1 MKRILRFFVLI
12 SVLVPP
18 LQGLAGTVTFD
29 FSTDEGLKALGI
41 AKPDP
46 GKWTKLTKSAY
57 TVGSVSM
64 SCTNG
69 STPTRV
75 WNDKKN
81 NTDLRFYKGGGSIT
95 FSVPEGQHITAVVF
109 TGTLNSNAN
118 PGKLDGKKW
127 TDNGTT
133 TSSVTFTATDKN
145 YIKSIVITYSTVQ
158 PEQPV
163 FTVNSIKELKALQ
176 SGSRAMLCLTDG
188 DEGSMARVLYVHGTG
203 DTQEAYVRD
212 RTGAVCFYGINPN
225 VPFVCNQHMAGKITG
240 EYVLENGVP
249 RFKAVNTLTNTS
261 LLVIAAPVTEA
272 EVQPKEI
279 KAADYAAN
287 VADWISLKNLH
298 IAADGLSTQE
308 GIAVRNRF
316 GITAD
321 KDKYVAP
328 YAGAIVDIAGIAVP
342 DGDKKEINPLFE
354 NNQRPVVFV
363 IDEGEAFVSPKQD
376 MHDVAVRLN
385 RTLTSGHWNTFAVP
399 FDIESES
406 LKDAQIAKFTGK
418 MEGSTMIFENGQTR
432 IEAGTPY
439 LVKWEVKN
447 PTYESVTLK
456 AINAQTVSSA
466 DKLYSFVATYSPA
479 TLALDKTERYLG
491 SDGNLYY
498 PTGAEG
504 QANRLKGL
512 RAYYRVPAT
521 AGTKIAF
528 FDETTGIALPKEQSQ
543 PCQFK
548 VYNLNGQYLGSS
560 LNGLP
565 KGLYIVNGRK
575 VIIN

>member
-18 LQGLAGTVTFD
+18 LQGLADTVTFD

-41 AKPDP
+41 AKPAK
-46 GKWTKLTKSAY
+46 GKATNLKEPAY
-57 TVGSVSM
+57 IVGNVSM
-64 SCTNG
+64 SYTNG
-69 STPTRV
+69 GTHTRV
-75 WNDKKN
+75 WNSKN
-81 NTDLRFYKGGGSIT
+81 NKTDLRFYKGGGSIT
-95 FSVPEGQHITAVVF
+95 FKVPEGQHITAIVF
-109 TGTLNSNAN
+109 TGVLKSNAST
-118 PGKLDGKKW
+118 GKLSGREW
-127 TDNGTT
+127 ADNGTT
-133 TSSVTFTATDKN
+133 TNSVTFTATETN
-145 YIKSIVITYSTVQ
+145 NIETAVITYSAAQ

-163 FTVNSIKELKALQ
+163 FTVNSIQELKALQ
-176 SGSRAMLCLTDG
+176 SGSRATLCLTDG

-225 VPFVCNQHMAGKITG
+225 VPFACNQHMAGKITG

-249 RFKAVNTLTNTS
+249 RFKAVSTLTNTS

-279 KAADYAAN
+279 QAADYAAN
-287 VADWISLKNLH
+287 VADWVSLKNLR
-298 IAADGLSTQE
+298 IAADGLSAQE
-308 GIAVRNRF
+308 GITVRNRF

-321 KDKYVAP
+321 KDKYVEP

-363 IDEGEAFVSPKQD
+363 IDEGEAFVSPQHD
-376 MHDVAVRLN
+376 MADVAVRLN

-399 FDIESES
+399 FDIETES

-418 MEGSTMIFENGQTR
+418 MEGSTMIFENGLTR
-432 IEAGTPY
+432 IEAGVPY

-447 PTYESVTLK
+447 PTYEGVTLK

-466 DKLYSFVATYSPA
+466 DGLYSFVATYSPA

-528 FDETTGIALPKEQSQ
+528 FDETTGIVLPKEQSQ

>member
-18 LQGLAGTVTFD
+18 LQGLADTVTFD
-29 FSTDEGLKALGI
+29 FSTDEGLKALRI
-41 AKPDP
+41 AKPAK
-46 GKWTKLTKSAY
+46 GKATNLKELAY
-57 TVGSVSM
+57 IVGNVSM
-64 SCTNG
+64 SYTNG
-69 STPTRV
+69 GTHTRV
-75 WNDKKN
+75 WNSKN
-81 NTDLRFYKGGGSIT
+81 NKTDLRFYKGGGSIT
-95 FSVPEGQHITAVVF
+95 FKVPEGQHITAIVF
-109 TGTLNSNAN
+109 TGVLKSNAN
-118 PGKLDGKKW
+118 TGKLSGREW

-133 TSSVTFTATDKN
+133 TNSVTFAATETNNIETA
-145 YIKSIVITYSTVQ
+145 VITYSAAQ

-163 FTVNSIKELKALQ
+163 FTVNSIQELKALQ
-176 SGSRAMLCLTDG
+176 SGSRATLCLTDG

-203 DTQEAYVRD
+203 DTEEAYVRD

-249 RFKAVNTLTNTS
+249 RFKAVSTLTNTS

-287 VADWISLKNLH
+287 VADWVSLKNLR

-321 KDKYVAP
+321 KDKYVEP

-354 NNQRPVVFV
+354 NNQRPIVFV
-363 IDEGEAFVSPKQD
+363 IDEGEVFVSPQHD
-376 MHDVAVRLN
+376 MADVAVRLN

-399 FDIESES
+399 FDIETES

-447 PTYESVTLK
+447 PTYEGVTLK

-498 PTGAEG
+498 PTGTEG

>member
-18 LQGLAGTVTFD
+18 LQGLADTVTFD

-41 AKPDP
+41 AKPAS
-46 GKWTKLTKSAY
+46 GKWTELTEPAY
-57 TVGSVSM
+57 TIGSVSM
-64 SCTNG
+64 SYTSA

-75 WNDKKN
+75 WNRKG
-81 NTDLRFYKGGGSIT
+81 NTELRFYKDGGSIT

-109 TGTLNSNAN
+109 TGVLQSKAN
-118 PGKLDGKKW
+118 PGKLSGMQW
-127 TDNGTT
+127 TDNGTNT
-133 TSSVTFTATDKN
+133 NLVTFTATATNNIKN
-145 YIKSIVITYSTVQ
+145 VVITYSAVQ

-163 FTVNSIKELKALQ
+163 FTVNSIQELKALQ
-176 SGSRAMLCLTDG
+176 SGSRATLCLTDG

-261 LLVIAAPVTEA
+261 LLVIAAPITEA
-272 EVQPKEI
+272 DVQPKEI
-279 KAADYAAN
+279 KAADYAVN
-287 VADWISLKNLH
+287 VADWISLKNLR
-298 IAADGLSTQE
+298 IAADELSAQE
-308 GIAVRNRF
+308 GITVRNRF

-363 IDEGEAFVSPKQD
+363 IDEGEAFVSPQQD

-447 PTYESVTLK
+447 PTYEGVTLK
-456 AINAQTVSSA
+456 AINAQTVSST
-466 DKLYSFVATYSPA
+466 DQRYSFVATYGPA

>member
-18 LQGLAGTVTFD
+18 LQGLAETVTFN
-29 FSTDEGLKALGI
+29 FSTDEGLEALGI
-41 AKPDP
+41 AKPAQ
-46 GKWTKLTKSAY
+46 GKPTNLTKPAY

-64 SCTNG
+64 SYTKGTKAACVWNTNG
-69 STPTRV
+69 
-75 WNDKKN
+75 
-81 NTDLRFYKGGGSIT
+81 NTDLRFYKNGGSIT
-95 FSVPEGQHITAVVF
+95 FSVPEGQHITSVVF
-109 TGTLNSNAN
+109 TGTLHSKAN
-118 PGKLDGKKW
+118 PGKLSSREW

-133 TSSVTFTATDKN
+133 TSSVTFIANDVNKIKTA
-145 YIKSIVITYSTVQ
+145 VITYSAAQ

-163 FTVNSIKELKALQ
+163 FTVNSIQELKALQ
-176 SGSRAMLCLTDG
+176 SGSRATLCLTDG
-188 DEGSMARVLYVHGTG
+188 DEGSMARVLCVHGTG

-212 RTGAVCFYGINPN
+212 CTGAVCFYGINPN

-240 EYVLENGVP
+240 KYVLENGVP

-287 VADWISLKNLH
+287 VADWISLKNLR

-321 KDKYVAP
+321 KDKYVEP

-354 NNQRPVVFV
+354 NNQRPIVFV
-363 IDEGEAFVSPKQD
+363 IDEGEAFVSPQQD

-399 FDIESES
+399 FDIETER
-406 LKDAQIAKFTGK
+406 LKDAQIAKFTGR
-418 MEGSTMIFENGQTR
+418 MEGSTMIFENGLTR
-432 IEAGTPY
+432 IEAGMPY

-447 PTYESVTLK
+447 PTYEGVTLK

-498 PTGAEG
+498 PTGTEG

>member
-12 SVLVPP
+12 SVLVLP
-18 LQGLAGTVTFD
+18 LQGFADTATFD
-29 FSTDEGLKALGI
+29 FSTDEGLKTLGI

-46 GKWTKLTKSAY
+46 SKATNLKEPAY

-109 TGTLNSNAN
+109 TGTLSSTVST
-118 PGKLDGKKW
+118 GKLGGMEW

-133 TSSVTFTATDKN
+133 THSVTFTATDKN
-145 YIKSIVITYSTVQ
+145 YIKRIVITYSAAQ

-163 FTVNSIKELKALQ
+163 FTVNSIKELKALK
-176 SGSRAMLCLTDG
+176 SGSRATLCLTDG
-188 DEGSMARVLYVHGTG
+188 DGGSMARVLCVHGTG

-212 RTGAVCFYGINPN
+212 CTGAVCFYGINPN
-225 VPFVCNQHMAGKITG
+225 VPFACNQHMAGKITG
-240 EYVLENGVP
+240 EYVMENGVP
-249 RFKAVNTLTNTS
+249 RFKAVSALTNTT
-261 LLVIAAPVTEA
+261 LLAIADPVMEK

-279 KAADYAAN
+279 EAADYAAN
-287 VADWISLKNLH
+287 VADWISLKSLH
-298 IAADGLSTQE
+298 VAADGRSTQE
-308 GIAVRNRF
+308 GIAVHNRF

-328 YAGAIVDIAGIAVP
+328 YAGAIIDMAGIAVP
-342 DGDKKEINPLFE
+342 DGNKKEISPLFG
-354 NNQRPVVFV
+354 NNRRPIVFV
-363 IDEGEAFVSPKQD
+363 IDEGEAFVSPRQD
-376 MHDVAVRLN
+376 MPDVAVRLN
-385 RTLTSGHWNTFAVP
+385 RTLTSDHWNTFAVP
-399 FDIESES
+399 FDIEAES
-406 LKDAQIAKFTGK
+406 LKDAQIAKFTGN
-418 MEGSTMIFENGQTR
+418 MEGSTMIFESGQTR

-439 LVKWEVKN
+439 LVKWNMKN

-456 AINAQTVSSA
+456 AAKAQTVSSA
-466 DKLYSFVATYSPA
+466 DKRYSFVATYSPA

-498 PTGAEG
+498 PTGSDG
-504 QANRLKGL
+504 QANHLKGL

-521 AGTKIAF
+521 ATAKIAF
-528 FDETTGIALPKEQSQ
+528 SGETTGITLPKEQSQ
-543 PCQFK
+543 PCRFK

-575 VIIN
+575 VVIN

>member
-1 MKRILRFFVLI
+1 
-12 SVLVPP
+12 
-18 LQGLAGTVTFD
+18 
-29 FSTDEGLKALGI
+29 
-41 AKPDP
+41 
-46 GKWTKLTKSAY
+46 
-57 TVGSVSM
+57 
-64 SCTNG
+64 
-69 STPTRV
+69 
-75 WNDKKN
+75 
-81 NTDLRFYKGGGSIT
+81 
-95 FSVPEGQHITAVVF
+95 
-109 TGTLNSNAN
+109 
-118 PGKLDGKKW
+118 
-127 TDNGTT
+127 
-133 TSSVTFTATDKN
+133 
-145 YIKSIVITYSTVQ
+145 
-158 PEQPV
+158 
-163 FTVNSIKELKALQ
+163 
-176 SGSRAMLCLTDG
+176 
-188 DEGSMARVLYVHGTG
+188 
-203 DTQEAYVRD
+203 
-212 RTGAVCFYGINPN
+212 
-225 VPFVCNQHMAGKITG
+225 MAGKITG

-249 RFKAVNTLTNTS
+249 RFKAVSTLTNTS

-287 VADWISLKNLH
+287 VADWISLKNLR
-298 IAADGLSTQE
+298 IAADGLSAQE
-308 GIAVRNRF
+308 GITVRNRF

-321 KDKYVAP
+321 KDKYVEP

-342 DGDKKEINPLFE
+342 DGNKKEINPLFE
-354 NNQRPVVFV
+354 NNQRPIVFV
-363 IDEGEAFVSPKQD
+363 IDEGEAFVSPQHD

-418 MEGSTMIFENGQTR
+418 MEGSTMMFENGQTR

-447 PTYESVTLK
+447 PTYEGVTLK

-498 PTGAEG
+498 PTGTEG

>member
-18 LQGLAGTVTFD
+18 LQGLADTVTFD

-46 GKWTKLTKSAY
+46 HDGTDLKTSVY
-57 TVGSVSM
+57 TVGSVTM
-64 SCTNG
+64 SCTDG

-75 WNDKKN
+75 WNSKG
-81 NTDLRFYKGGGSIT
+81 NTELRFYKNGGSIT
-95 FSVPEGQHITAVVF
+95 FRVPEGQHITSVVF
-109 TGTLNSNAN
+109 TGTLHSKAN
-118 PGKLDGKKW
+118 PGKLSSREW
-127 TDNGTT
+127 TDNGTN
-133 TSSVTFTATDKN
+133 TSLVTFTATATNNIKN
-145 YIKSIVITYSTVQ
+145 VVITYSAVQ

-163 FTVNSIKELKALQ
+163 FTVNSIQDLKALQ
-176 SGSRAMLCLTDG
+176 SGSRATLCLTDG

-225 VPFVCNQHMAGKITG
+225 VPFACNQHMAGKITG

-279 KAADYAAN
+279 KAADYAVN
-287 VADWISLKNLH
+287 VADWISLKNLR
-298 IAADGLSTQE
+298 IAADGLSAQE
-308 GIAVRNRF
+308 GITVRNRF

-342 DGDKKEINPLFE
+342 DGNKKEINPLFE
-354 NNQRPVVFV
+354 NNQRPIVFV

-456 AINAQTVSSA
+456 ATKAQTVSSA
-466 DKLYSFVATYSPA
+466 DKLYSFVATYGPA
-479 TLALDKTERYLG
+479 ILALDKTERCLG

-548 VYNLNGQYLGSS
+548 VYNLNGQYLGNS

>member
-18 LQGLAGTVTFD
+18 LQGLAETVTFD
-29 FSTDEGLKALGI
+29 FSTDKGLETLGI
-41 AKPDP
+41 AKPAK
-46 GKWTKLTKSAY
+46 GKATNLKEPAY
-57 TVGSVSM
+57 IVGNVSM
-64 SCTNG
+64 SYTNG
-69 STPTRV
+69 GTHTRV
-75 WNDKKN
+75 WNSKN
-81 NTDLRFYKGGGSIT
+81 NKTDLRFYKGGGSIT
-95 FSVPEGQHITAVVF
+95 FKVPEGQYITAIAF
-109 TGTLNSNAN
+109 TGVLKSNASTGN
-118 PGKLDGKKW
+118 LRGREW

-133 TSSVTFTATDKN
+133 TNSVTFTATETN
-145 YIKSIVITYSTVQ
+145 NIETAVITYSAAQ

-176 SGSRAMLCLTDG
+176 SGSRATLCLTDG

-225 VPFVCNQHMAGKITG
+225 VPFACNQHMAGKITG

-287 VADWISLKNLH
+287 VADWISLKNLR

-363 IDEGEAFVSPKQD
+363 IDEGEAFVSPQQD

-447 PTYESVTLK
+447 PTYESVALK
-456 AINAQTVSSA
+456 ATKAQTVSSA
-466 DKLYSFVATYSPA
+466 DGLYSFVATYSPA

-548 VYNLNGQYLGSS
+548 VYNLNGQYLGNS

>member
-18 LQGLAGTVTFD
+18 LQGLADTVTFD
-29 FSTDEGLKALGI
+29 FSTDEGLETLGI
-41 AKPDP
+41 AKPAK
-46 GKWTKLTKSAY
+46 GKATNLKEPAY
-57 TVGSVSM
+57 IVGNVSM
-64 SCTNG
+64 SYTNG
-69 STPTRV
+69 GTHTRV
-75 WNDKKN
+75 WNSKN
-81 NTDLRFYKGGGSIT
+81 NKTDLRFYKGGGSIT
-95 FSVPEGQHITAVVF
+95 FKVPEGQHITAIVF
-109 TGTLNSNAN
+109 TGVLKSNAST
-118 PGKLDGKKW
+118 GKLSGREW

-133 TSSVTFTATDKN
+133 TNSVTFAATETNNIETA
-145 YIKSIVITYSTVQ
+145 VITYSAAQ

-163 FTVNSIKELKALQ
+163 FTVNSIQDLKALQ
-176 SGSRAMLCLTDG
+176 SGSRATLCLTDG

-249 RFKAVNTLTNTS
+249 RFKAVSTLTNTS

-279 KAADYAAN
+279 KAADYAVN
-287 VADWISLKNLH
+287 VADWISLKNLR
-298 IAADGLSTQE
+298 IAADGLPAQE

-321 KDKYVAP
+321 KDKYVEP

-354 NNQRPVVFV
+354 NNQRPIVFV
-363 IDEGEAFVSPKQD
+363 IDEGEAFVSPQHD
-376 MHDVAVRLN
+376 MADVAVRLN

-399 FDIESES
+399 FDIETES
-406 LKDAQIAKFTGK
+406 LKDAQIAKFTGN

-447 PTYESVTLK
+447 PTYESITLK
-456 AINAQTVSSA
+456 ATKAQTVSSA
-466 DKLYSFVATYSPA
+466 DGLYSFVATYSPA

-498 PTGAEG
+498 PTGTEG

>member
-18 LQGLAGTVTFD
+18 LQGLAETLTFD
-29 FSTDEGLKALGI
+29 FSTDKGLETLGI
-41 AKPDP
+41 AKPAQ
-46 GKWTKLTKSAY
+46 GKPTNLTKPVY

-64 SCTNG
+64 SYTKGTKAACVWNTNG
-69 STPTRV
+69 
-75 WNDKKN
+75 
-81 NTDLRFYKGGGSIT
+81 NTDLRFYKKGGSIT

-109 TGTLNSNAN
+109 TGTLQSKVNA
-118 PGKLDGKKW
+118 GKLSGMQW

-133 TSSVTFTATDKN
+133 TSSVTFIANDVNKIKTA
-145 YIKSIVITYSTVQ
+145 VITYSAAQ

-163 FTVNSIKELKALQ
+163 FTVNSIQELKALQ
-176 SGSRAMLCLTDG
+176 SGSRATLCLTDG
-188 DEGSMARVLYVHGTG
+188 DEGSMARVLYVHGMG

-225 VPFVCNQHMAGKITG
+225 VPFACNQHMAGKITG

-249 RFKAVNTLTNTS
+249 RFKAVSTLTNTS
-261 LLVIAAPVTEA
+261 LLVIAAPVTEG

-287 VADWISLKNLH
+287 VADWISLKNLR
-298 IAADGLSTQE
+298 IAADGLSAQE
-308 GIAVRNRF
+308 GITVRNRF

-354 NNQRPVVFV
+354 NNQRPIVFV
-363 IDEGEAFVSPKQD
+363 IDEGEAFVSPQHD
-376 MHDVAVRLN
+376 MTDVAVRLN

-399 FDIESES
+399 FDIETES

-456 AINAQTVSSA
+456 ATKAQTVSSA
-466 DKLYSFVATYSPA
+466 DKLYSFVATYGPA

>member
-18 LQGLAGTVTFD
+18 LQGLADTVTFD

-46 GKWTKLTKSAY
+46 HDGTDLKTSVY
-57 TVGSVSM
+57 TVGSVTM
-64 SCTNG
+64 SCTDG

-75 WNDKKN
+75 WNSKG
-81 NTDLRFYKGGGSIT
+81 NTELRFYKNGGSIT
-95 FSVPEGQHITAVVF
+95 FRVPEGQHITSVVF
-109 TGTLNSNAN
+109 TGTLHSKAN
-118 PGKLDGKKW
+118 PGKLSSREW
-127 TDNGTT
+127 TDNGTN
-133 TSSVTFTATDKN
+133 TSLVTFTATATNNIKN
-145 YIKSIVITYSTVQ
+145 VVITYSAVQ

-163 FTVNSIKELKALQ
+163 FTVNSIQDLKALQ
-176 SGSRAMLCLTDG
+176 SGSRATLCLTDG

-225 VPFVCNQHMAGKITG
+225 VPFACNQHMAGKITG

-279 KAADYAAN
+279 KAADYAVN
-287 VADWISLKNLH
+287 VADWISLKNLR
-298 IAADGLSTQE
+298 IAADGLSAQE
-308 GIAVRNRF
+308 GITVRNRF
-316 GITAD
+316 GITAN

-342 DGDKKEINPLFE
+342 DGNKKEINPLFE
-354 NNQRPVVFV
+354 NNQRPIVFV

-456 AINAQTVSSA
+456 ATKAQTVSSA
-466 DKLYSFVATYSPA
+466 DKLYSFVATYGPA
-479 TLALDKTERYLG
+479 ILALDKTERCLG

-548 VYNLNGQYLGSS
+548 VYNLNGQYLGNS

>member
-1 MKRILRFFVLI
+1 
-12 SVLVPP
+12 
-18 LQGLAGTVTFD
+18 
-29 FSTDEGLKALGI
+29 
-41 AKPDP
+41 
-46 GKWTKLTKSAY
+46 
-57 TVGSVSM
+57 
-64 SCTNG
+64 
-69 STPTRV
+69 
-75 WNDKKN
+75 
-81 NTDLRFYKGGGSIT
+81 
-95 FSVPEGQHITAVVF
+95 
-109 TGTLNSNAN
+109 
-118 PGKLDGKKW
+118 
-127 TDNGTT
+127 
-133 TSSVTFTATDKN
+133 
-145 YIKSIVITYSTVQ
+145 
-158 PEQPV
+158 
-163 FTVNSIKELKALQ
+163 
-176 SGSRAMLCLTDG
+176 
-188 DEGSMARVLYVHGTG
+188 MARVLCVHGTG

-212 RTGAVCFYGINPN
+212 CTGAVCFYGINPN

-240 EYVLENGVP
+240 KYVLENGVP
-249 RFKAVNTLTNTS
+249 RFKAVSTLTNTS

-287 VADWISLKNLH
+287 VADWISLKNLR

-321 KDKYVAP
+321 KDKYVEP

-354 NNQRPVVFV
+354 NNQRPIVFV
-363 IDEGEAFVSPKQD
+363 IDEGEAFVSPRQD
-376 MHDVAVRLN
+376 MPDVAVRLN

-399 FDIESES
+399 FDIETES
-406 LKDAQIAKFTGK
+406 LKDAQIAKFTGR
-418 MEGSTMIFENGQTR
+418 MEGSTMIFENGLTR
-432 IEAGTPY
+432 IEAGMPY

-447 PTYESVTLK
+447 PTYEGVTLK

-498 PTGAEG
+498 PTGTEG

>member
-12 SVLVPP
+12 SVLVLP
-18 LQGLAGTVTFD
+18 LQGFADTATFD
-29 FSTDEGLKALGI
+29 FSTDEGLKTLGI

-75 WNDKKN
+75 WNAKG

-109 TGTLNSNAN
+109 TGTLSSTVST
-118 PGKLDGKKW
+118 GKLGGMEW

-133 TSSVTFTATDKN
+133 THSVTFTATDKN
-145 YIKSIVITYSTVQ
+145 YIKRIVITYSAAQ

-163 FTVNSIKELKALQ
+163 FTVNSIKELKALK
-176 SGSRAMLCLTDG
+176 SGSRATLCLTDG
-188 DEGSMARVLYVHGTG
+188 DGGSMARVLCVHGTG

-212 RTGAVCFYGINPN
+212 CTGAVCFYGINPN
-225 VPFVCNQHMAGKITG
+225 VPFACNQHVAGKITG
-240 EYVLENGVP
+240 EYVMENGVP
-249 RFKAVNTLTNTS
+249 RFKAVSALTNTT
-261 LLVIAAPVTEA
+261 LLAIADPVMEK

-279 KAADYAAN
+279 EAADYAAN
-287 VADWISLKNLH
+287 VADWISLKSLH
-298 IAADGLSTQE
+298 VAADGRSTQE
-308 GIAVRNRF
+308 GIAVHNRF

-328 YAGAIVDIAGIAVP
+328 YAGAIIDMAGIAVP
-342 DGDKKEINPLFE
+342 DGDKKEISPLFG
-354 NNQRPVVFV
+354 NNRRPIVFV
-363 IDEGEAFVSPKQD
+363 IDEGEAFVSPRQD
-376 MHDVAVRLN
+376 MPDVAVRLN
-385 RTLTSGHWNTFAVP
+385 RTLTSDHWNTFAVP
-399 FDIESES
+399 FDIEAES
-406 LKDAQIAKFTGK
+406 LKDAQIAKFTGN
-418 MEGSTMIFENGQTR
+418 MEGSTMIFESGLTR

-439 LVKWEVKN
+439 LVKWNMKN

-456 AINAQTVSSA
+456 AAKAQTVSSA
-466 DKLYSFVATYSPA
+466 DKQYSFVATYSPA

-498 PTGAEG
+498 PTGSDG
-504 QANRLKGL
+504 QANHLKGL

-521 AGTKIAF
+521 ATAKIAF
-528 FDETTGIALPKEQSQ
+528 SGETTGITLPKEQSQ
-543 PCQFK
+543 PCRFK

>member
-18 LQGLAGTVTFD
+18 LQGLADTVTFD
-29 FSTDEGLKALGI
+29 FSTDEGLKTLGI
-41 AKPDP
+41 AKPAS
-46 GKWTKLTKSAY
+46 GKWTELTEPAY
-57 TVGSVSM
+57 TIGSVSM
-64 SCTNG
+64 SYTSA

-75 WNDKKN
+75 WNRKG
-81 NTDLRFYKGGGSIT
+81 NTELRFYKDGGSIT
-95 FSVPEGQHITAVVF
+95 FSVPEGQHITSVVF
-109 TGTLNSNAN
+109 TGMLHSKAN
-118 PGKLDGKKW
+118 PGKLSGMQW

-133 TSSVTFTATDKN
+133 TNSVTFTATKTN
-145 YIKSIVITYSTVQ
+145 NIETAVITYSAVQ

-163 FTVNSIKELKALQ
+163 FTVNSIQELKALQ
-176 SGSRAMLCLTDG
+176 SGSRATLCLTDG

-240 EYVLENGVP
+240 KYVLENGVP

-287 VADWISLKNLH
+287 VADWISLKNLR

-321 KDKYVAP
+321 KDKYVEP

-354 NNQRPVVFV
+354 NNQRPIVFV
-363 IDEGEAFVSPKQD
+363 IDEGEAFVSPQQD

-399 FDIESES
+399 FDIETER
-406 LKDAQIAKFTGK
+406 LKDAQIAKFTGR
-418 MEGSTMIFENGQTR
+418 MEGSTMIFENGLTR
-432 IEAGTPY
+432 IEAGMPY

-447 PTYESVTLK
+447 PTYEGVTLK

-466 DKLYSFVATYSPA
+466 DQRYSFVATYSPA

-528 FDETTGIALPKEQSQ
+528 FDETTGIVLPKEQSQ

>member
-1 MKRILRFFVLI
+1 M
-12 SVLVPP
+12 
-18 LQGLAGTVTFD
+18 
-29 FSTDEGLKALGI
+29 
-41 AKPDP
+41 
-46 GKWTKLTKSAY
+46 
-57 TVGSVSM
+57 
-64 SCTNG
+64 
-69 STPTRV
+69 
-75 WNDKKN
+75 
-81 NTDLRFYKGGGSIT
+81 
-95 FSVPEGQHITAVVF
+95 
-109 TGTLNSNAN
+109 
-118 PGKLDGKKW
+118 
-127 TDNGTT
+127 
-133 TSSVTFTATDKN
+133 
-145 YIKSIVITYSTVQ
+145 
-158 PEQPV
+158 
-163 FTVNSIKELKALQ
+163 
-176 SGSRAMLCLTDG
+176 
-188 DEGSMARVLYVHGTG
+188 
-203 DTQEAYVRD
+203 
-212 RTGAVCFYGINPN
+212 
-225 VPFVCNQHMAGKITG
+225 
-240 EYVLENGVP
+240 P

-279 KAADYAAN
+279 KAADYAVN
-287 VADWISLKNLH
+287 VADWISLKNLR
-298 IAADGLSTQE
+298 IAADGLSAQE
-308 GIAVRNRF
+308 GITVRNRF

-328 YAGAIVDIAGIAVP
+328 YAGAIVDRAGIAVP
-342 DGDKKEINPLFE
+342 DGNKKEINPLFE
-354 NNQRPVVFV
+354 NNQRPIVFV
-363 IDEGEAFVSPKQD
+363 IDEGEAFVSPQHD

-479 TLALDKTERYLG
+479 TLAFDKTERYLG

-498 PTGAEG
+498 PTGTEG

>member
-18 LQGLAGTVTFD
+18 LQGLADTVTFD

-41 AKPDP
+41 AKPAED
-46 GKWTKLTKSAY
+46 GGTNLTKPTY
-57 TVGSVSM
+57 TIGSVSM
-64 SCTNG
+64 SYTSA

-75 WNDKKN
+75 WNGKG
-81 NTDLRFYKGGGSIT
+81 NTELRFYKKGGSIT
-95 FSVPEGQHITAVVF
+95 FSVPEGQHITSVVF
-109 TGTLNSNAN
+109 TGTLHSKAN
-118 PGKLDGKKW
+118 LGKLSSREW
-127 TDNGTT
+127 TDNGTNT
-133 TSSVTFTATDKN
+133 NFVTFTATATN
-145 YIKSIVITYSTVQ
+145 NIKSIVITYSAAQ
-158 PEQPV
+158 PEQPI

-176 SGSRAMLCLTDG
+176 SGSRATLCLTDG

-249 RFKAVNTLTNTS
+249 RFKAVSTLTNTS

-279 KAADYAAN
+279 KTADYAAN

-298 IAADGLSTQE
+298 IAADGLSAQE
-308 GIAVRNRF
+308 GITVRNRF

-363 IDEGEAFVSPKQD
+363 IDEGEAFVSPQHD
-376 MHDVAVRLN
+376 MADVAVRLN

-399 FDIESES
+399 FDIETES

-418 MEGSTMIFENGQTR
+418 MEGSTMIFENGLTR

-439 LVKWEVKN
+439 LVKCEVKN
-447 PTYESVTLK
+447 PTYEGVTLK

-466 DKLYSFVATYSPA
+466 DGLYSFVATYSPA

>member
-18 LQGLAGTVTFD
+18 LQGLADTVTFD
-29 FSTDEGLKALGI
+29 FSTDKGLETLGI
-41 AKPDP
+41 AKPAK
-46 GKWTKLTKSAY
+46 GKATNLKEPAY
-57 TVGSVSM
+57 IVGNVSM
-64 SCTNG
+64 SYTNG
-69 STPTRV
+69 GTHTRV
-75 WNDKKN
+75 WNSKN
-81 NTDLRFYKGGGSIT
+81 NKTDLRFYKGGGSIT
-95 FSVPEGQHITAVVF
+95 FKVPEGQYITAIAF
-109 TGTLNSNAN
+109 TGVLKSNASTGN
-118 PGKLDGKKW
+118 LRGREW

-133 TSSVTFTATDKN
+133 TNSVTFTATETN
-145 YIKSIVITYSTVQ
+145 NIKTAVITYSAAQ
-158 PEQPV
+158 PEQPI
-163 FTVNSIKELKALQ
+163 FTVNSIQELKALQ
-176 SGSRAMLCLTDG
+176 SGSRATLCLTDG

-203 DTQEAYVRD
+203 DTEEVYVRD

-261 LLVIAAPVTEA
+261 LLVIAAPITEA
-272 EVQPKEI
+272 DVQPKEI
-279 KAADYAAN
+279 KTADYAAN
-287 VADWISLKNLH
+287 VADWISLKNLR
-298 IAADGLSTQE
+298 IAADGLSAQE
-308 GIAVRNRF
+308 EIAVRNRF

-321 KDKYVAP
+321 KDKYVEP

-354 NNQRPVVFV
+354 NNQRPIVFV
-363 IDEGEAFVSPKQD
+363 IDEGEAFVSPQHD
-376 MHDVAVRLN
+376 MADVAVRLN

-399 FDIESES
+399 FDIETES

-439 LVKWEVKN
+439 LVKWEVKS
-447 PTYESVTLK
+447 PTYEGVTLK

-498 PTGAEG
+498 PTGTEG

-548 VYNLNGQYLGSS
+548 VYNLNGQYLGNS

>member
-18 LQGLAGTVTFD
+18 LQGLAETVTFN
-29 FSTDEGLKALGI
+29 FSTDEGLEALGI
-41 AKPDP
+41 AKPAQ
-46 GKWTKLTKSAY
+46 GKPTNLTKPAY

-64 SCTNG
+64 SYTKGTKAACVWNTNG
-69 STPTRV
+69 
-75 WNDKKN
+75 
-81 NTDLRFYKGGGSIT
+81 NTDLRFYKNGGSIT
-95 FSVPEGQHITAVVF
+95 FSVPEGQHITSVVF
-109 TGTLNSNAN
+109 TGTLHSKAN
-118 PGKLDGKKW
+118 PGKLSSREW

-133 TSSVTFTATDKN
+133 TSSVTFIANDVNKIKTA
-145 YIKSIVITYSTVQ
+145 VITYSAAQ
-158 PEQPV
+158 PEQPI
-163 FTVNSIKELKALQ
+163 FTVNSIQDLKALQ
-176 SGSRAMLCLTDG
+176 SGSRATLCLTDG

-249 RFKAVNTLTNTS
+249 RFKAVSTLTNTS

-287 VADWISLKNLH
+287 VADWISLKNLR
-298 IAADGLSTQE
+298 IAADGLSAQE
-308 GIAVRNRF
+308 GITVRNRF

-363 IDEGEAFVSPKQD
+363 IDEGEAFVSPQQD

-399 FDIESES
+399 FDIETES

-456 AINAQTVSSA
+456 ATKAQTVSSA
-466 DKLYSFVATYSPA
+466 DKLYSFVATYGPA

-560 LNGLP
+560 LNGLS

>member
-18 LQGLAGTVTFD
+18 LQGLADTVTFD

-41 AKPDP
+41 AKPAQ
-46 GKWTKLTKSAY
+46 GKPTNLTKPAY

-64 SCTNG
+64 SYTKGTKAACVWNTNG
-69 STPTRV
+69 
-75 WNDKKN
+75 
-81 NTDLRFYKGGGSIT
+81 NTDLRFYKKGGSIT
-95 FSVPEGQHITAVVF
+95 FSVPEGNHITSVVF
-109 TGTLNSNAN
+109 TGVLHSKAN
-118 PGKLDGKKW
+118 PGKLSGMQW

-133 TSSVTFTATDKN
+133 TSSVTFIANDVNKIKTA
-145 YIKSIVITYSTVQ
+145 VITYSAVQ

-163 FTVNSIKELKALQ
+163 FTVNSIQELKALQ
-176 SGSRAMLCLTDG
+176 SGSRATLCLTDG

-225 VPFVCNQHMAGKITG
+225 VPFACNQHMAGKITG

-272 EVQPKEI
+272 EMQPKEI

-287 VADWISLKNLH
+287 VADWISLKNLR
-298 IAADGLSTQE
+298 IAADGLPAQE
-308 GIAVRNRF
+308 GITVRNRF

-354 NNQRPVVFV
+354 NDQRPIVFV
-363 IDEGEAFVSPKQD
+363 IDEGEAFVSPQHD
-376 MHDVAVRLN
+376 MADVAVRLN

-399 FDIESES
+399 FDIETES
-406 LKDAQIAKFTGK
+406 LKDAQVAKFTGK
-418 MEGSTMIFENGQTR
+418 MEGSTMIFENGLTR

-439 LVKWEVKN
+439 LVKCEVKN

-456 AINAQTVSSA
+456 ATKAQTVSSA
-466 DKLYSFVATYSPA
+466 DGLYSFVATYSPA

>member
-18 LQGLAGTVTFD
+18 LQGLADTVTFD
-29 FSTDEGLKALGI
+29 FSTDKGLKATNL
-41 AKPDP
+41 KEP
-46 GKWTKLTKSAY
+46 AY
-57 TVGSVSM
+57 IVGNVSM
-64 SCTNG
+64 SYTNG
-69 STPTRV
+69 GTHTRV
-75 WNDKKN
+75 WNSKN
-81 NTDLRFYKGGGSIT
+81 NKTDLRFYKGGGSIT
-95 FSVPEGQHITAVVF
+95 FKVPEGQYITAIAF
-109 TGTLNSNAN
+109 TGVLKSNASTGN
-118 PGKLDGKKW
+118 LRGREW

-133 TSSVTFTATDKN
+133 TNSVTFAATETNNIETA
-145 YIKSIVITYSTVQ
+145 VITYSAAQ

-163 FTVNSIKELKALQ
+163 FTVNSIQELKALQ
-176 SGSRAMLCLTDG
+176 SGSRATLCLSDG
-188 DEGSMARVLYVHGTG
+188 DEGSMARVLYVNGTG

-249 RFKAVNTLTNTS
+249 RFKAVSTLTNTS

-287 VADWISLKNLH
+287 VADWISLKNLR

-354 NNQRPVVFV
+354 NNQRPIVFV
-363 IDEGEAFVSPKQD
+363 IDEGEAFVSPQQD
-376 MHDVAVRLN
+376 IHNVAVRLN

-399 FDIESES
+399 FDIEKES
-406 LKDAQIAKFTGK
+406 LKDAQIAKFTGR
-418 MEGSTMIFENGQTR
+418 MEGSTMIFENGQTH

-447 PTYESVTLK
+447 PTYESVILK

-466 DKLYSFVATYSPA
+466 DKLYSFVATYGPA